1 MALAHPSVSEQHE
14 SDDHG
19 HDAPADPNVAPT
31 HSDVKNDFTLGQVAV
46 VWALGAIAVV
56 GGIVLGLTV
65 VNN

>member
-1 MALAHPSVSEQHE
+1 MAIAHPSVSEQHE
-14 SDDHG
+14 SDPHG

-31 HSDVKNDFTLGQVAV
+31 HSNVKNDFTYAQVAV
-46 VWALGAIAVV
+46 AWVLGAIAVV